1 MIGEGVTGGSW
12 PAVRQR
18 LAADAERLRRF
29 QESKFGYRLRAWF
42 VDPAWW
48 AVLLHRLSALAW
60 ARGHRKTARLLM
72 QVNSLATG
80 ADIHPA
86 ADLGGGLLIPT
97 PCGVTLSCKAGRDL
111 TVMALAGIG
120 GSLDG
125 EDIGAGPGL
134 PVLGDGVV
142 IGPFAGLQKAI
153 RIGDHAVVEGGSGA
167 LKDLP
172 AYGRVGL
179 ASTPLLAAAVPDPP
193 PPHAVLPPCPH
204 GTWART
210 RADIA
215 ADIDRYLAE
224 LGRYQS
230 ETPGRWVRLSGL
242 LTNPGLATAVHRIA
256 HWQHASGRPR
266 LARALTGLN
275 RLLHRVTI
283 TSDSCIG
290 GGLFVPHLGGT
301 LFCGTAGR
309 NLTLY
314 ANALC
319 APHGPARD
327 GGRALAPILGDDVMV
342 GGHASVIGAVTVGSA
357 VRVATKLQAV
367 AAIPGDADAFTPMGR
382 FAERQGGGAPT
393 ATMDAREKPPDAP
406 RPRWREARAALR
418 VDLARLRAS
427 GQTHFAAT
435 ACVRLHRLAEALH
448 ARGWRRG
455 ARWAWLANQLL
466 TGADI
471 SPASRLGPGLM
482 LPHPAGLFVHASAGG
497 NLTMLA
503 QCCIGPLVDGQ
514 GRLPPLSQA
523 PRLGAGVS
531 LSHHAGIYGCPDV
544 GNAVYIGPGCV
555 VSESVADGAILVP
568 RPMKLRRRQVA
579 PGGDVHAPPTG
590 SAGPAGARLDA
601 APVSDPDLRQPPEP
615 PAAG

>member
-1 MIGEGVTGGSW
+1 MIGEGGNAGSW
-12 PAVRQR
+12 PAVRKR
-18 LAADAERLRRF
+18 LAGDAMRLRCF

-60 ARGHRKTARLLM
+60 ARGHRKTGRLLM

-125 EDIGAGPGL
+125 ADIGAGPGL

-142 IGPFAGLQKAI
+142 IGPFSGLQKAI

-172 AYGRVGL
+172 AHGRVGL
-179 ASTPLLAAAVPDPP
+179 ATTPLLAAAVPDPP
-193 PPHAVLPPCPH
+193 SPHAVLPPCPH
-204 GTWART
+204 GSWTHT

-224 LGRYQS
+224 LGRYGS
-230 ETPGRWVRLSGL
+230 PTPGRWVRLSGL
-242 LTNPGLATAVHRIA
+242 LTNPGLATALHRIA
-256 HWQHASGRPR
+256 HWQHANGRPR

-319 APHGPARD
+319 APHGPALK

-342 GGHASVIGAVTVGSA
+342 GGHAAVIGAVTVGSA

-382 FAERQGGGAPT
+382 FAERHGSDRSAASQATAPLPV
-393 ATMDAREKPPDAP
+393 AAALSRRD
-406 RPRWREARAALR
+406 ARAARRLDR
-418 VDLARLRAS
+418 ARLRAA
-427 GQTHFAAT
+427 GTPHFAAS
-435 ACVRLHRLAEALH
+435 ASVRLHRLAAALH

-455 ARWAWLANQLL
+455 ARWAWLANQVL

-471 SPASRLGPGLM
+471 SPASRLGPGLL
-482 LPHPAGLFVHASAGG
+482 LPHPAGLYVHASAGG
-497 NLTMLA
+497 NLTILA
-503 QCCIGPLVDGQ
+503 QCCIGPLVDAQ

-523 PRLGAGVS
+523 PRLGADVT
-531 LSHHAGIYGCPDV
+531 LSHHAGVYGCPNV
-544 GNAVYIGPGCV
+544 GNEVYIGPGCV
-555 VSESVADGAILVP
+555 VSESVADGTILLP
-568 RPMKLRRRQVA
+568 RPMKLRRRQVE
-579 PGGDVHAPPTG
+579 PDETAPP
-590 SAGPAGARLDA
+590 AGGAGR
-601 APVSDPDLRQPPEP
+601 
-615 PAAG
+615 